1 MTQLH
6 DKFME
11 KLITGTLDETYQWYH
26 LTDLYGAEEESNEG
40 LYYLLFENEYRHIDY
55 DISYYCPV
63 VPGTIY
69 LVYEIVESGRDGTK
83 TKKYQLY
90 LQNDDNKKAVKVNIN
105 PTLIYQLANAVK
117 SKDHT
122 EELTTVFIDRFIN
135 PNP

>member
-11 KLITGTLDETYQWYH
+11 KLITGTLDDTYQWCH
-26 LTDLYGAEEESNEG
+26 LSDLYGTEEESNEG

-63 VPGTIY
+63 VSGTIY
-69 LVYEIVESGRDGTK
+69 LIYEIVESGRDGTK

-90 LQNDDNKKAVKVNIN
+90 LQKDDNKKAVKVNIN
-105 PTLIYQLANAVK
+105 PALIYQLANAVK
-117 SKDHT
+117 SKDNS
-122 EELTTVFIDRFIN
+122 EELATAFMKSFIN
-135 PNP
+135 PDL

>member
-1 MTQLH
+1 M
-6 DKFME
+6 
-11 KLITGTLDETYQWYH
+11 
-26 LTDLYGAEEESNEG
+26 
-40 LYYLLFENEYRHIDY
+40 LFENEYRHIDY

-69 LVYEIVESGRDGTK
+69 LVYEIVKSGRYGTK

-105 PTLIYQLANAVK
+105 PTLIHQLANAVK